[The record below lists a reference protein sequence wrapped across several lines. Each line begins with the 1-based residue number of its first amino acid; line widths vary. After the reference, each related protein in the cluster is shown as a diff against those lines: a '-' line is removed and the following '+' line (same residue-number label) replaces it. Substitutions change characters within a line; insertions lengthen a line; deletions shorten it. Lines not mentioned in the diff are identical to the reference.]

1 MSEVLVVKGLDIRII
16 NQLDEEYI
24 SLTDMLRGKDSGFFI
39 SDWLRNRNTLEYI
52 GIWESVHNPNFN
64 YGEFAIIKNMSG
76 LNNFKISVK
85 ELVNRTN
92 AISIVSKAGRYGG
105 TYAHKDIAFEFG
117 MWISPEFKIY
127 LVKEYQLLKR
137 NKYQNTEWTAKRELS
152 KINYLIHTSTIKENL
167 IIKNLTNR
175 QISRIYA
182 SEADMLNIVVFNMTA
197 NEWSKE
203 NESLKGNIRD
213 YASINQLLIL
223 ANLESYNSILIKQG
237 LKQKERILLLH

>member
-1 MSEVLVVKGLDIRII
+1 
-16 NQLDEEYI
+16 
-24 SLTDMLRGKDSGFFI
+24 
-39 SDWLRNRNTLEYI
+39 
-52 GIWESVHNPNFN
+52 
-64 YGEFAIIKNMSG
+64 
-76 LNNFKISVK
+76 
-85 ELVNRTN
+85 
-92 AISIVSKAGRYGG
+92 
-105 TYAHKDIAFEFG
+105 

-237 LKQKERILLLH
+237 FKQKERILLLHKVASKQSQILESNSQKKINSY